1 MLTLL
6 KSDSDPRQSDCLCD
20 RKRIRSC
27 LGTLYNV
34 HFSFGQLWI
43 CFRFY
48 AFSCRPY
55 CVSFDRQ
62 KWSYNKKFLDFLINQ
77 CSNII
82 KSMDSTRWIISWPD
96 SVFSCSWHQA
106 SAERHEVV
114 PERCRSRSF
123 LCTSTTRIHF
133 GTVPTGTRNDL
144 FLKERERQERGTSSC
159 YKSRSFSVVPCCT
172 STAQERL
179 AREKERP
186 RSRSF
191 WILIKNHIKY
201 DGLNR

>member
-62 KWSYNKKFLDFLINQ
+62 KWSYNKMFLDFLINQ

-82 KSMDSTRWIISWPD
+82 KNMDSTRWIISWPD
-96 SVFSCSWHQA
+96 SVFSCSWHQQHA
-106 SAERHEVV
+106 CWKSVDWE
-114 PERCRSRSF
+114 PSRQSKIPRWKWIADC
-123 LCTSTTRIHF
+123 LK
-133 GTVPTGTRNDL
+133 
-144 FLKERERQERGTSSC
+144 LKEPGENEYRKTS
-159 YKSRSFSVVPCCT
+159 
-172 STAQERL
+172 
-179 AREKERP
+179 
-186 RSRSF
+186 
-191 WILIKNHIKY
+191 HIYVNYYNKVK
-201 DGLNR
+201 L